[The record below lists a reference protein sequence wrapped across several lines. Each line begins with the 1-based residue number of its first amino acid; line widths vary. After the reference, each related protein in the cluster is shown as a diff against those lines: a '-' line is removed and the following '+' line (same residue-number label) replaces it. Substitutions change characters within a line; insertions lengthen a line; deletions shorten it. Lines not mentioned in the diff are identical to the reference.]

1 PAGAGAPQAPTNARL
16 AAAGERA
23 TEQGAGKARRM
34 HLCRGV
40 ERAEGARD
48 HRLAVDPA
56 WSRNAMAARHRAV
69 LARRDHESVH
79 AAVAVVGGDLLGEPR
94 VEREARA
101 GDGAPRHLV

>member
-1 PAGAGAPQAPTNARL
+1 
-16 AAAGERA
+16 
-23 TEQGAGKARRM
+23 M
-34 HLCRGV
+34 HLGRGV

-56 WSRNAMAARHRAV
+56 WSRNAMTPRHRAV
-69 LARRDHESVH
+69 LARRDHERVH

-101 GDGAPRHLV
+101 GEGAERGVVAPVEGDEAARLPRGRAGYPRA